1 MAVKIFCENI
11 FDDIMP
17 ALRAIVANNLT
28 SKYGMT
34 QQEASKKLG
43 LTQPAVSQY
52 KSGLRGK
59 KLKKL
64 MSNPNMSQ
72 FVDYLSAEVVGGH
85 DISTK
90 VCEICAKSRKEGVF
104 NKEEL
109 DPFLCLL
116 EIAGVKK

>member
-1 MAVKIFCENI
+1 MIGFHNTVIFINIRNQQINMAVKIFCENI

-64 MSNPNMSQ
+64 YKLHNQTQLML
-72 FVDYLSAEVVGGH
+72 YLNQMAM
-85 DISTK
+85 K
-90 VCEICAKSRKEGVF
+90 QKKE
-104 NKEEL
+104 
-109 DPFLCLL
+109 
-116 EIAGVKK
+116 